1 MMNLLFHDK
10 AYCRS
15 SSVSMNIAIV
25 AYFGLLP
32 TPTHVSIVCLTSQ
45 LTLLSAHPRPSRF
58 RPDKMMKIPQNVAC
72 NLCTITTPT
81 RLTDQVSLCTATTT
95 VWCLLSTSDE
105 LFCSTSS
112 LTAVPSSISGQ
123 PPRMQGVIRMMTFM
137 NEAREGLFSHEVR
150 SDRSRQSEVDD
161 ARHFP
166 PIAAITGAVPG
177 LLLLLLL
184 LL

>member
-1 MMNLLFHDK
+1 MTHLLYQPVRTFSMMNLLFQGN

-15 SSVSMNIAIV
+15 SSVSMDIAIV

-95 VWCLLSTSDE
+95 VWWLLSTSDE

-112 LTAVPSSISGQ
+112 LTD
-123 PPRMQGVIRMMTFM
+123 PRS
-137 NEAREGLFSHEVR
+137 ASFSDAGGYTDDDFHE
-150 SDRSRQSEVDD
+150 
-161 ARHFP
+161 
-166 PIAAITGAVPG
+166 
-177 LLLLLLL
+177 
-184 LL
+184 